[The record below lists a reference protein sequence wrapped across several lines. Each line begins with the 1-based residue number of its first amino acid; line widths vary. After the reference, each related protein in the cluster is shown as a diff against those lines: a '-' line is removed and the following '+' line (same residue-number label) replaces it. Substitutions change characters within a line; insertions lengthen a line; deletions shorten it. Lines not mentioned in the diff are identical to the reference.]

1 MFLPYFSYINFIYL
15 RKTNSTYLYLIKKKA
30 LTTCLSDCYNNKF
43 LDIKPSDMLYFTLSE
58 VVVTMGKNT
67 LLDIK
72 RDLDQYVGQ
81 KIMLKANGGRRK
93 TIERAGI
100 LEETYPS
107 VFIVKL
113 DEEQHSF
120 KRVSYSYADILT
132 ETVELTVC
140 QDENDHIRITYV
152 KQ

>member
-1 MFLPYFSYINFIYL
+1 M
-15 RKTNSTYLYLIKKKA
+15 
-30 LTTCLSDCYNNKF
+30 CYN
-43 LDIKPSDMLYFTLSE
+43 TLGRG
-58 VVVTMGKNT
+58 VVVYMANNS
-67 LLDIK
+67 LNAIK
-72 RDLDQYVGQ
+72 RDLDHYVGE

-93 TIERAGI
+93 TIERTGV

-132 ETVELTVC
+132 SSVELTIC
-140 QDENDHIRITYV
+140 KDDGQV
-152 KQ
+152 KISHGNN